1 MIIDNKL
8 DKSFG
13 QTGVFAGYILVITG
27 IIVQFSM
34 IGLLII
40 ILGAFMSF
48 SYSGVSIDRKE
59 GVIMFYNNL
68 FGLFKLGNTEDLGK
82 FDLITVAYNKRS
94 SRTFSKGNR
103 VLNIDEYD
111 YRIFLSSPKSKKR
124 IPIKK
129 CKSKEEA
136 NNEANELSSIL
147 NIPYLTK

>member
-1 MIIDNKL
+1 MITDNKL

-13 QTGVFAGYILVITG
+13 QTGVFAGYILIITG
-27 IIVQFSM
+27 ILVQFSTV
-34 IGLLII
+34 GLLII
-40 ILGAFMSF
+40 IVGAFMSF
-48 SYSGVSIDRKE
+48 SHSGVSIDIDE
-59 GVIMFYNNL
+59 GKIMFYNKL

-94 SRTFSKGNR
+94 SRTFSRGNR

-136 NNEANELSSIL
+136 NNEANKLSSIL
-147 NIPYLTK
+147 NIPLTK